1 MVTNIISGYFAAAG
15 LPQGLSSHSGY
26 IDYFSGAIQHNNP
39 DKLIVIVQSDTMQR
53 KKYGFAALPVFDI
66 VKGIQNW
73 YNSLEISKPA
83 LYIIINR
90 KPTISKTLKKIRK
103 SLPDDELYLIK
114 DSDRNIENMPADE
127 LSALFDND
135 IKYIYLGNEKK
146 ASSGILIGA
155 VKSE

>member
-1 MVTNIISGYFAAAG
+1 MATNIISGYFAAAG
-15 LPQGLSSHSGY
+15 LPQGLCVHPGY
-26 IDYFSGAIQHNNP
+26 VDYFTGALQHNNP
-39 DKLIVIVQSDTMQR
+39 DKLIVIVQGDNMQR
-53 KKYGFAALPVFDI
+53 KKYGFSALPVYDI

-103 SLPDDELYLIK
+103 SLPDDELYLVK
-114 DSDRNIENMPADE
+114 DSDRNVENMPSDE

-135 IKYIYLGNEKK
+135 IKFTYLGNEKK

-155 VKSE
+155 IKQ